1 MTSTTA
7 RRSLR
12 CAIYT
17 RVSSESGLDQDF
29 NSLDAQY
36 DAAQAYIRS
45 QAHAGWT
52 LVRTRYDDGGFSGGS
67 TDRPALQQLLNDI
80 RVRRINV
87 IVVYK
92 VDRLT
97 RSLADFAKLVELFDA
112 HGVSFVSVT
121 QQFNTTTSMG
131 RLTLNVLLSF
141 AQFEREVTSE
151 RIRDKIGASKRK
163 GLWVGGVVPLGYHA
177 KDRKITVVADEAKTV
192 RHIFRRYLDLGS
204 LNLLLTDLRRT
215 GVKTKL
221 RPLCN
226 GRTIGG
232 IPFTR
237 GSLASLLRNRF
248 YVGEVRYKGEVFP
261 GEQPA
266 ILDRALFEAVQT
278 QLDRQRINH
287 AKARQKSQSLL
298 TGRIFDARGNRMTPS
313 HAVKNGVRYRY
324 YISSV
329 LIQGQSDKAATLNR
343 VPAAEIETVM
353 VSALRK
359 HLAGNPHNKMEA
371 EDSQLLNDKDLI
383 SAHIARVD
391 IKPDHLAVQLSAESE
406 GESTALDRRPAA
418 EQDER
423 LHRDPQVLVVPW
435 KKTLSK
441 RPREIIL
448 PASTSAHPDSRPIRA
463 ETRAKLVTAIAKGRH
478 WLDELSAGTVTNVEQ
493 IAVREKCSIRQVN
506 RTITLAFIAPTLVQA
521 AVDGRLPRGIGVAA
535 VRDFPTEWTRQY
547 ERLGLSPQD
556 VRLQASRA
564 GTRIFPAGD

>member
-1 MTSTTA
+1 MMAAA
-7 RRSLR
+7 RRSVR

-17 RVSSESGLDQDF
+17 RVSTESGLDQDF

-67 TDRPALQQLLNDI
+67 TDRPALQRLLDDI
-80 RVRRINV
+80 RGHRINV

-112 HGVSFVSVT
+112 YGVSFVSVT

-151 RIRDKIGASKRK
+151 RIRDKIGASKRR
-163 GLWVGGVVPLGYHA
+163 GVWVGGVVPLGYQA
-177 KDRKITVVADEAKTV
+177 KDRKITVVADEAKAV

-204 LNLLLTDLRRT
+204 LNLLLTDLRRD

-221 RPLCN
+221 RPLSN

-237 GSLASLLRNRF
+237 GSLAAFLRNRF
-248 YVGEVRYKGEVFP
+248 YIGEVRYKGEVFG

-278 QLDRQRINH
+278 KLDQQRTNH

-298 TGRIFDARGNRMTPS
+298 TGRIFDERGNRMTPS
-313 HAVKNGVRYRY
+313 HAVKNGVRYCY
-324 YISSV
+324 YISSA
-329 LIQGQSDKAATLNR
+329 LMQGQPEKAAKLNR
-343 VPAAEIETVM
+343 VPATEIERLILTAV
-353 VSALRK
+353 RK
-359 HLAGNPHNKMEA
+359 HLAGKPHNKVEA
-371 EDSQLLNDKDLI
+371 EGPHSLNDRELI
-383 SAHIARVD
+383 SAHVARVD
-391 IKPDHLAVQLSAESE
+391 VKQNHLAIQLSARSE
-406 GESTALDRRPAA
+406 RDSDEQDRRHSV

-423 LHRDPQVLVVPW
+423 VHQVPPVLVVPW
-435 KKTLSK
+435 KKIPSK

-448 PASTSAHPDSRPIRA
+448 PASTSSRSDPRPIRA
-463 ETRAKLVTAIAKGRH
+463 ETRVKLVTAIAKGRH
-478 WLDELSAGTVTNVEQ
+478 WLDELIAGTTTNVEQ
-493 IAVREKCSIRQVN
+493 IATREKCSIRQVN
-506 RTITLAFIAPTLVQA
+506 RTITLAFVAPTLVQA
-521 AVDGRLPRGIGVAA
+521 AVDGRLPRGIGVAT
-535 VRDFPTEWTRQY
+535 VRDLPAEWTHQY
-547 ERLGLSPQD
+547 KRLGLSP
-556 VRLQASRA
+556 
-564 GTRIFPAGD
+564 